1 MSVQFTRHPFTI
13 DEYHAV
19 AAAGGFKPDARVE
32 LVEGDIV
39 DMTPIGSRHAAA
51 VDILNRWLVIG
62 CGGRAIIRVQGPL
75 RIGSR
80 SELQPDVMALRPADD
95 FYRDQPATAADVL
108 LLVEV
113 ADSSLLYDRSVK
125 VPLYARAGVPEV
137 WIVDL
142 TRGEIQMC
150 SEPGADGF
158 QRIEARGRGDEVR
171 PFAFV
176 DLALAVNTLLG

>member
-1 MSVQFTRHPFTI
+1 M
-13 DEYHAV
+13 
-19 AAAGGFKPDARVE
+19 AAAGGFEPDARVE
-32 LVEGDIV
+32 LIEGDIV
-39 DMTPIGSRHAAA
+39 DMTPIGSRHAAT
-51 VDILNRWLVIG
+51 VDVLNRWLVIG
-62 CGGRAIIRVQGPL
+62 CDRRAIIRIQGPL

-125 VPLYARAGVPEV
+125 MPPYARAGVPEV

-142 TRGEIQMC
+142 TRGEIQIC
-150 SEPGADGF
+150 SEPAADGF
-158 QRIEARGRGDEVR
+158 QRTETRGRGDELR
-171 PFAFV
+171 PAAFP
-176 DLALAVNTLLG
+176 DLTLAVAALLG